1 MVAATPAHRL
11 AMPTTFSAPWVEPHH
26 AEPTAAPAV
35 DIPGLTDHVV
45 RAINERIVAQHERMG
60 RAF

>member
-1 MVAATPAHRL
+1 VLAT
-11 AMPTTFSAPWVEPHH
+11 PTTFTAPWFEP
-26 AEPTAAPAV
+26 ARSEPAPAAAI
-35 DIPGLTDHVV
+35 DIPRLTDHVV